1 MTSRFEEARQEEA
14 RTQRLAAQTEALK
27 RWLEKNHPEI
37 SFGIALLKEFREN
50 MLGAFFTAD
59 DADWEFALN
68 MIDTRYLRQHVDT
81 PQEKKADLIDSILEL
96 IASKDGGR
104 DGKFSALRVN
114 GEPSEVDKER
124 TRLSYFSIPEL
135 QGRLGEVTRKQFWA
149 GKPLHETKTFV
160 ADARADTRKYS
171 GFPDLDKSV
180 TASTIK
186 NLSTFELKKLIRVYS
201 VQQVND
207 RLSGRN

>member
-1 MTSRFEEARQEEA
+1 MEAQREA
-14 RTQRLAAQTEALK
+14 E
-27 RWLEKNHPEI
+27 
-37 SFGIALLKEFREN
+37 G
-50 MLGAFFTAD
+50 D
-59 DADWEFALN
+59 DADWEFALD
-68 MIDTRYLRQHVDT
+68 MIDTRYLRQHVPT

-104 DGKFSALRVN
+104 DGKFSTLRVN
-114 GEPSEVDKER
+114 GEPSELDKER

-135 QGRLGEVTRKQFWA
+135 HERLDEVTRKQFWA
-149 GKPLHETKTFV
+149 GKPLHEMKKFV
-160 ADARADTRKYS
+160 AGARVDTRKYS
-171 GFPDLDKSV
+171 GFPDLDKTV

-207 RLSGRN
+207 RLSGRNQ